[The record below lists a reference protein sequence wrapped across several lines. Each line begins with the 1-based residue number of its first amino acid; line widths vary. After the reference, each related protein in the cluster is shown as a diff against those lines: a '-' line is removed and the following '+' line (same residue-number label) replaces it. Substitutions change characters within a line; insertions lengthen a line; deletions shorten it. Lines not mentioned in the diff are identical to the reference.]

1 LGSDIV
7 SGSTM
12 GTGKND
18 PLSHLEDI

>member
-1 LGSDIV
+1 LGSVII